1 MQPKMP
7 DARKTC
13 SSCSTFSCTPT
24 LAACPATSEV
34 APVSTVPSVSPHS
47 PAEPTPVSTSVA
59 GFTSASGALPHDS
72 RAPPQLTSSLK
83 RALGRGILWR
93 SQVSPATGALSDRG
107 GKALL
112 SIKNNPKRH
121 TTQAP
126 PSGGPK
132 PVLTPSATLSSRF
145 NPVGRSNTRRA
156 VSDGILPP
164 EEGIRVTRH
173 RWLSTVNVRW
183 HFEPSPFV
191 VHVSGSEIY
200 HMVLTCVRIVYAKS
214 LQIKR

>member
-7 DARKTC
+7 DARKTR

-93 SQVSPATGALSDRG
+93 SQVSPATGALSDHISVQGER
-107 GKALL
+107 
-112 SIKNNPKRH
+112 R
-121 TTQAP
+121 TAP
-126 PSGGPK
+126 PVSVRRRRTAPVSASAADTCGSCPRYEAGGATPRS
-132 PVLTPSATLSSRF
+132 VLRAQNSAQLQTE
-145 NPVGRSNTRRA
+145 GRGRRRRRRTT
-156 VSDGILPP
+156 SLP
-164 EEGIRVTRH
+164 
-173 RWLSTVNVRW
+173 
-183 HFEPSPFV
+183 
-191 VHVSGSEIY
+191 
-200 HMVLTCVRIVYAKS
+200 
-214 LQIKR
+214 